1 MFPEIGVQKAL
12 RTLVLTS
19 PTLKSNTRGKR
30 MNKLLGLINPFIGY
44 RAYVIGPLL
53 VILGVQFANHKLL
66 AILYVIAGMS
76 IMVARPFIEL
86 QPKK

>member
-1 MFPEIGVQKAL
+1 MK
-12 RTLVLTS
+12 
-19 PTLKSNTRGKR
+19 
-30 MNKLLGLINPFIGY
+30 KLLGLINPFIGN

-53 VILGVQFANHKLL
+53 VLLGAQFANNKFL
-66 AILYVIAGMS
+66 AVLYVIAGML